1 MSDEVHMRKLVTA
14 RYITDISPIDG
25 ADRIERVGVDGW
37 NVVSEKGVHSK
48 GTMVLFFEIDSFLPK
63 SDDRFESF
71 MKFGERTFE
80 GVVGH
85 RIKTV
90 RLRGV
95 YSQGII
101 LPLSLFPEIVDP
113 QSDTDYSEVLGIVK
127 WEAAQES
134 GEGMGYQGDTKGER
148 PYFIPKTD
156 QERIQNLY
164 GKLVNSDLVNEV
176 FVGTLKLDGSSV
188 TVFQDPETEMLGYCS
203 RNKELKPEFG
213 KEVDQQGKFFQGVT
227 NSNLFEKVV
236 ALHNLTGDYY
246 AIQGELVG
254 AGVQGGYEKFVKYQ
268 VFAYNIYNI
277 TMQQYVDYSTFGFF
291 CRELDIQKCPEI
303 YESEKILQHSLD
315 DILKMAEGESIIA
328 PMREGI
334 VWKQLNGTAQ
344 FKAISNKFLEK
355 KG

>member
-1 MSDEVHMRKLVTA
+1 MRKLVTV
-14 RYITDISPIDG
+14 RYINDIQSIDG
-25 ADRIERVGVDGW
+25 ADKIERVLVDGW
-37 NVVSEKGVHSK
+37 NIVSEKGKHSV
-48 GTMVLFFEIDSFLPK
+48 GDLVLFFEIDSFLPK
-63 SDDRFESF
+63 SDSRYESF

-101 LPLSLFPEIVDP
+101 LPLSLFQEIVDP
-113 QSDTDYSEVLGIVK
+113 QLDTDYSELLGIVK
-127 WEAAQES
+127 WEAPQES

-164 GKLVNSDLVNEV
+164 SKLSNSDIADKY
-176 FVGTLKLDGSSV
+176 FVGTLKLDGSSC
-188 TVFQDPETEMLGYCS
+188 TVFQHPDTGEVGLCS
-203 RNKELKPEFG
+203 RNRELKLEFD
-213 KEVDQQGKFFQGVT
+213 KDPDQQGKFFQGAV
-227 NSNLFEKVV
+227 NSGLFEKVKQ
-236 ALHNLTGDYY
+236 LNGLTGDYY

-277 TMQQYVDYSTFGFF
+277 TNHSYVSYAVFKEYASI
-291 CRELDIQKCPEI
+291 LDLQICPEI
-303 YESEKILQHSLD
+303 CNRVKILECPLNE
-315 DILKMAEGESIIA
+315 ILTMAEGASIIA
-328 PMREGI
+328 PMREGV
-334 VWKQLNGTAQ
+334 VWKELHGSTQ
-344 FKAISNKFLEK
+344 FKAVSNKYLDK